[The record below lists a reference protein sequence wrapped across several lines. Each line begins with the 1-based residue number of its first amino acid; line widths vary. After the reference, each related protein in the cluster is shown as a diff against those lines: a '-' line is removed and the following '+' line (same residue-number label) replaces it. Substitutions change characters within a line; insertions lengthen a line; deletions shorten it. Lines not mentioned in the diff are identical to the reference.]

1 MSLLSRNVKKTSII
15 SIILVI
21 ILSFGSLFY
30 INSISEADIKSS
42 IFEKEK
48 HVQVESTAS
57 ISKHIGSDLNLVMS
71 MLDGLANSFYIQRG
85 DTQSDNSKR
94 LIEQKYLQFDD
105 IINRLFILDKNDLVT
120 ASLAPKGSETF
131 LSSDFSGRDWV
142 QETRSTLKPV
152 FSEGFERQNVYRI
165 FISYPILDK
174 QTGSYLG
181 MLVASIPTVNFFAH
195 YGNVEHISSQFL
207 VVFNK
212 KGTMLA
218 NGASNTLIG
227 ENFFGESTQRFI
239 NYNKILNN
247 LTQTL
252 LSGKSAEA
260 VYNYGKGERLTTEA
274 PVFVQGEP
282 RYFIQIV
289 QPTTE
294 IYSQINNVL
303 MKEREKM
310 FTLLG
315 STIAAI
321 AVLAIFLIKW
331 NSTLQSEVKKR
342 TTELLEAS
350 EELREQEKR
359 QREFINIAAH
369 ELRTP
374 IQPILGLASVIR
386 SKMKDP
392 ELLQLQDVIIRNA
405 KRLQH
410 LTEDLLDVARI
421 ESQNLRL
428 RKEYFDI
435 NEQILNI
442 LTEIKSE
449 VFRSDRIIIGANDS
463 SSNNNNDNTLKF
475 LFEPEGEIYVVADK
489 VRIYQVISNL
499 VRNAVKFTKRGTI
512 VIKTAPN
519 GNEVVVSVEDTGQG
533 IDGEILAK
541 LFSKFGTTSPSGTG
555 LGLFISKA
563 ITEAHGGKIG
573 AENNKSDG
581 SAGATFYFTLPL
593 ASQPQKQVQQQQLQ
607 RQEQEQESHISKPD
621 T

>member
-174 QTGSYLG
+174 QTGTYLG
-181 MLVASIPTVNFFAH
+181 MIVASIPTVNFFAH

-435 NEQILNI
+435 NEQIMSI
-442 LTEIKSE
+442 LTEIKGE

-463 SSNNNNDNTLKF
+463 SSNNNTDNSLRF
-475 LFEPEGEIYVVADK
+475 LFEPEGKTYVIADK

-499 VRNAVKFTKRGTI
+499 IRNAVKFTKRGTI

-519 GNEVVVSVEDTGQG
+519 GNEVVVSIKDTGEG
-533 IDGEILAK
+533 IDREILAK

-563 ITEAHGGKIG
+563 IIEAHGGKIW
-573 AENNKSDG
+573 AENNSSDG
-581 SAGATFYFTLPL
+581 TAGATFYFTLPL
-593 ASQPQKQVQQQQLQ
+593 ASQSQKQVQQQQLQ
-607 RQEQEQESHISKPD
+607 RQD
-621 T
+621 V